1 MQPTPSRKKRPFRG
15 DPRPGIEQIIVEHG
29 LVDAPVHINE
39 VQRRPSGEA
48 VIPDNVKRTVQV
60 APPGRF
66 ALSSPV
72 AGGFAAMKPGQY
84 LDEATFSQYVSADER
99 EAGA

>member
-15 DPRPGIEQIIVEHG
+15 DPRPGVEQIIVQHG

-39 VQRRPSGEA
+39 VQRRPSGEV
-48 VIPDNVKRTVQV
+48 VIPENVKRTVQV

-66 ALSSPV
+66 ALSGLV
-72 AGGFAAMKPGQY
+72 VGGFATMKPGQY
-84 LDEATFSQYVSADER
+84 LDDSGFSRYLEEGQ
-99 EAGA
+99 